1 METADF
7 CRDCIFWPEIMRI
20 QLMPFAD
27 GLRELESTGA
37 SDAVN
42 ESMAG
47 SLRRARPM
55 FIAIWAGLIIEAG
68 LGIVQPG
75 SVEVENAEAAA
86 AAQLQQPTETI
97 GSP

>member
-1 METADF
+1 
-7 CRDCIFWPEIMRI
+7 
-20 QLMPFAD
+20 
-27 GLRELESTGA
+27 
-37 SDAVN
+37 
-42 ESMAG
+42 MAG
-47 SLRRARPM
+47 SLGRARPM

-86 AAQLQQPTETI
+86 AVQLQQPAETI